1 MRIDWESLLV
11 ALAVMLLMLL
21 VVMALVP
28 GLVRA
33 ETCMNMTVQPDQVI
47 GNYDGDTF
55 TVSLGALG
63 EMIVRVQDIDTPERN
78 KKQPGW
84 EEAEQFTQEWLAAGP
99 FDLWTCFAFTFG
111 RVVAVASRDGVTLA
125 AALEAA
131 GYAKE

>member
-1 MRIDWESLLV
+1 MKRIDAIVMV
-11 ALAVMLLMLL
+11 AITVLMLMLAVLL
-21 VVMALVP
+21 ARSA
-28 GLVRA
+28 RA
-33 ETCMNMTVQPDQVI
+33 ETCMSMTVQPSQVV

-63 EMIVRVQDIDTPERN
+63 DMIVRVQGIDTPERN

-84 EEAEQFTQEWLAAGP
+84 EEAKQFTQEWLAAGP

>member
-1 MRIDWESLLV
+1 MRIDWESLLG

-84 EEAEQFTQEWLAAGP
+84 EEAKQFTQEWLAAGP

>member
-1 MRIDWESLLV
+1 MKRFDELAMVGITILMII
-11 ALAVMLLMLL
+11 LAVLL
-21 VVMALVP
+21 AYSA
-28 GLVRA
+28 RA
-33 ETCMNMTVQPDQVI
+33 ETCMSMTVHPEQVL

-63 EMIVRVQDIDTPERN
+63 GMKLRVQDIDTPERT

-84 EEAEQFTQEWLAAGP
+84 EEAKTFTQHWLAAGP

-125 AALEAA
+125 EALEAA